1 MGDITMPI
9 SVGINGFG
17 EVGQAILFSSFTDPL
32 VNVVAINDAS
42 VSIDYMAYLLRHES
56 PLSVEEKSSVMVVGD
71 YLCLQGNYK
80 IRVTQK
86 HDLVEI
92 GWHDAGVAYV
102 LECTGL
108 NSTQERCWGHITG
121 GAHGVI
127 IAGQSADA
135 PTVVMGVNEMN
146 LKRAHPVVSAGSPIA
161 VALAPLIRILH
172 EQYKIEECS
181 YTALHGVQ
189 KTDSVMGRSKNPR
202 EWRQR
207 RSALDAIVPCTQTGK
222 KTIEKIMP
230 TLAEY
235 ISGSAFQVPVVK
247 GCAIDMIVR
256 FAQPVSKE
264 VLDAVIKEAAAG
276 RLSEALLYSEEDL
289 INRDCMPNGKLYY
302 DATSS
307 QCLRDGSA
315 HKLLLW
321 FDIDGS
327 YAKRILSL
335 VPFLQKLSA
344 NNEM

>member
-1 MGDITMPI
+1 MADVTMPI
-9 SVGINGFG
+9 GVGINGFG
-17 EVGQAILFSSFTDPL
+17 DIGQSVLFSSFTDPL

-42 VSIDYMAYLLRHES
+42 MNIEYMAYLLRHES
-56 PLSVEEKSSVMVVGD
+56 PLSVEEKSSVVVVGE
-71 YLCLQGNYK
+71 YICIHGNRK

-86 HDLVEI
+86 HDLAEI
-92 GWHDAGVAYV
+92 GWHDAGVIYV

-135 PTVVMGVNEMN
+135 PTVVLGVNEMN
-146 LKRAHPVVSAGSPIA
+146 MKKTHPVVCAGSPIA

-172 EQYKIEECS
+172 EQYMIDECS
-181 YTALHGVQ
+181 YTALHGIQ
-189 KTDSVMGRSKNPR
+189 KGDSVMGKSKNPQ
-202 EWRQR
+202 EWRQK
-207 RSALDAIVPCTQTGK
+207 RSALDAIIPCTQTGK
-222 KTIEKIMP
+222 KTMEKIMP

-264 VLDAVIKEAAAG
+264 VLDTTLKEAASG

-289 INRDCMPNGKLYY
+289 INRDCLPNGKLYY
-302 DATSS
+302 DAISS

-321 FDIDGS
+321 FDIEGS

-335 VPFLQKLSA
+335 VPFLQKLGV